1 MRKLKVLF
9 LIMCMFIPFLIAGC
23 GEDDSAMKVPANL
36 SAENGRIIFD
46 AVKDAEYYNISI
58 NELTFD
64 IYVDKTYKASEA
76 DGKVTYRASDIL
88 EYGNTYNIK
97 VKACHKERGDSEYS
111 EPIEYR
117 HYENL
122 KDITGSQINNK
133 IISWSDVKNASE
145 YELKIVTPNDSV
157 ILDKDGNVLDGKILD
172 IIERANVA
180 TFTVNGNQFNF
191 VSLISS
197 AGKYS
202 FYARAKHIDGENVY
216 YSKFTNIGNYE
227 NFIKIDTPK
236 ILAIE
241 KSEDE
246 LHMIAKVDKN
256 ANQVT
261 IECAGF
267 ISVQKL
273 TDNENIKTNANVLDI
288 NLSKVFKKD
297 NTDTRTLNI
306 NDAKAYSFSISAEK
320 ETTSSVNY
328 YIDSEQ
334 SEPKSYSNIVNLYA
348 PTNLTVSYQ
357 EVNNTFVAK
366 WDKSLSSHQYIAG
379 YKLYVA
385 TSIGVEEH
393 MVNASTRECLI
404 GSDVIA
410 VAISTIGVNNYY
422 KSNISEFVQNPTLT
436 QSISGFNASANATRI
451 SWNNVANYYIVIL
464 NDEMYTMTTN
474 SFNIELFMADQQEE
488 IAKVI
493 AVKTGYKVNEKT
505 VTVNMKNALATPTTV
520 DNVTTYYDATINLTQ
535 NVNAMG
541 FYVYVSK
548 NGVDYRLINEMFTSP
563 TINLANYIAMDDNY
577 KIKIQAVASPYGIYE
592 NSAFS
597 ETIVLALPLKLDS
610 PKLYKVNNEV
620 KPVVEENGK
629 KYLYFYGVEDSSM
642 YEVLVNYNLKIV
654 SNSSADENGLFK
666 IDITNYL
673 NVAGDILV
681 KVKAISAIESYKDS
695 DYAEYI
701 YSQTLQLNKPI
712 NLRLSEAEG
721 VYTLSFDEVEHATA
735 YKVNITNPNRDIYS
749 FEVTSTS
756 IDVTQYIAG
765 QGECYI
771 FITAISSN
779 EAYKESALA
788 RLTVEIK

>member
-1 MRKLKVLF
+1 MKKLKFLF
-9 LIMCMFIPFLIAGC
+9 LIMCMFIPFFIAGC

-64 IYVDKTYKASEA
+64 IYVDKTYKVSEM
-76 DGKVTYRASDIL
+76 DGKVTYKASDIL
-88 EYGNTYNIK
+88 EYGNTYSIK
-97 VKACHKERGDSEYS
+97 VKACHQERGDSEYS

-117 HYENL
+117 HFENL
-122 KDITGSQINNK
+122 KDITNAQINNK
-133 IISWSDVKNASE
+133 IISWSEVKNASE

-172 IIERANVA
+172 VIEHANVA
-180 TFTVNGNQFNF
+180 TFTLSGNYFNF
-191 VSLISS
+191 ASLISD

-202 FYARAKHIDGENVY
+202 FYARAKHIDYENVY

-227 NFIKIDTPK
+227 NFIKISTPK

-241 KSEDE
+241 KFEED
-246 LHMIAKVDKN
+246 LHMIANVDKL

-261 IECAGF
+261 IECGGF
-267 ISVQKL
+267 VSVQRIAN
-273 TDNENIKTNANVLDI
+273 NENIETNANVLDI
-288 NLSKVFKKD
+288 NLSKIFQKD
-297 NTDTRTLNI
+297 NTETRTLNI
-306 NDAKAYSFSISAEK
+306 NDAKEFSFSISAEN
-320 ETTSSVNY
+320 ETTSTVNY
-328 YIDSEQ
+328 YIDSEK
-334 SEPKSYSNIVNLYA
+334 SEPKNYSNIVKLYA
-348 PTNLTVSYQ
+348 PTNLTISYQ
-357 EVNNTFVAK
+357 EVNNTFVAN

-385 TSIGVEEH
+385 TSIGIEEH
-393 MVNASTRECLI
+393 TVNASTRECLI

-410 VAISTIGVNNYY
+410 VAISTIGVNNYF
-422 KSNISEFVQNPTLT
+422 KSNISDFVQNPNL
-436 QSISGFNASANATRI
+436 SLSLSSFKASVNETRI

-464 NDEMYTMTTN
+464 NDDMYTMTTN

-493 AVKTGYKVNEKT
+493 AVKTGYKTNEKT
-505 VTVNMKNALATPTTV
+505 VTVSMKRALATPTTIDDV
-520 DNVTTYYDATINLTQ
+520 ITYYDATINLTQ

-541 FYVYVSK
+541 FHIYVSK
-548 NGVDYRLINEMFTSP
+548 NGVDYRLINELFTSP
-563 TINLANYIAMDDNY
+563 TINLSNHIVLDDNY
-577 KIKIQAVASPYGIYE
+577 KIKVQAVASPYGIYE
-592 NSAFS
+592 NSLFS
-597 ETIVLALPLKLDS
+597 ETIILALPLKLES
-610 PKLYKVNNEV
+610 PKLYEINNEV

-629 KYLYFYGVEDSSM
+629 KYLYFYGIENSST

-654 SNSSADENGLFK
+654 SSSEADENGLFR

-673 NVAGDILV
+673 NVAGDILI
-681 KVKAISAIESYKDS
+681 KVKAISAIENYNDS
-695 DYAEYI
+695 DYVEYI
-701 YSQTLQLNKPI
+701 YSQTIQLDKPT
-712 NLRLSEAEG
+712 NLRLSEVEG
-721 VYTLSFDEVEHATA
+721 VYTLSFDAVEHATA
-735 YKVNITNPNRDIYS
+735 YKINITNPNRDIYS
-749 FEVTSTS
+749 FEATSSS

-771 FITAISSN
+771 FVTAISSN

-788 RLTVEIK
+788 RLTAEIK